1 MRFEVTILGS
11 NSALPTTKRFPTAQ
25 VLNVL
30 ERFFLIDCGEGT
42 QIQMK
47 RFRIPMSRINHILIS
62 HMHGDHIFG
71 LIGLLSTFSLQ
82 GRKSDLHIYGH
93 SKLEKLIRFQFE
105 LLETKL
111 GYEIYY
117 HTIFGTEIQT
127 LFEDDSVIVQSFPLK
142 HGVMPCA
149 GFLFKEKERPRTL
162 KTDMINFYNIPIKN
176 RHGIKQGEDFIREDG
191 EVIPNKKLT
200 KNPPKIRRYAF
211 CTDTAYLPK
220 IAPIIESVDLLYHEA
235 TFLKSDEKR
244 AKKTYHST
252 AEQAAKIAKE
262 AKVKK
267 LLIGHFSARFDDLN
281 EHLKEAKKIF
291 PNTAL
296 AEDGRKFSVE
306 LDRD

>member
-1 MRFEVTILGS
+1 VKFELTILGS

-47 RFRIPMSRINHILIS
+47 RFKVPMSRINHIFIS

-82 GRKSDLHIYGH
+82 GRNSDLHIYGH
-93 SKLEKLIRFQFE
+93 HKLEKLIRFQLD

-111 GYEIYY
+111 DYEITF
-117 HTIFGTEIQT
+117 HTIFGTKVQT
-127 LFEDDSVIVQSFPLK
+127 LFEDDFVMVQSFPLK
-142 HGVMPCA
+142 HGGMPCA
-149 GFLFKEKERPRTL
+149 GFLFKEKVRLRTL
-162 KTDMINFYNIPIKN
+162 KSDMLNYYNIPIKK
-176 RHGIKQGEDFIREDG
+176 RHSIKQGADFICKDG
-191 EVIPNKKLT
+191 EVVSNKKLT
-200 KNPPKIRRYAF
+200 KDPPKTRSYAF

-220 IAPIIESVDLLYHEA
+220 ITDIIRGVNLLYHEA
-235 TFLKSDEKR
+235 TFLKEEEKR

-252 AEQAAKIAKE
+252 AEQAAKIATE
-262 AKVKK
+262 AKVGK
-267 LLIGHFSARFDDLN
+267 LLIGHFSARFKDLDD
-281 EHLKEAKKIF
+281 HLKEARRIF
-291 PNTAL
+291 PETLL
-296 AEDGRKFSVE
+296 AEDGKKFSIE